1 MYMKR
6 AYVVPK
12 LNEGDGI
19 LLYIPKNTEGVY
31 TAGDEPCPL
40 SVDEVELYEVTKLT
54 DWHDYVE
61 FTATK
66 VSRNTTA
73 QETITGSYV
82 DDGLMLQEPEN
93 LRFCPA
99 AHIGARVQAKE
110 PGYDDRFLYA
120 PYRKRDMRVAEISH
134 IYGDGVSYSSTVNT
148 FRITNNEL
156 ELLKS
161 FYADEFEYNPERYD
175 EYTVRYMPIF
185 MNGLNIAS
193 RESRNFLPKEAFS
206 ALVKLIESEE
216 FKKSRDIVERLLW
229 EDRDQAG
236 FTPIE
241 DFRARDS
248 RFVAD
253 ISTYDRYTSE
263 DIQVWREPFELLETT
278 INYLEIQLGNLER
291 IAVDKLNDEERA
303 AVSVARELIE
313 KLIEELEASELFDAP
328 DEP

>member
-31 TAGDEPCPL
+31 TAGDEPRPL

-54 DWHDYVE
+54 NWHDYVE

-73 QETITGSYV
+73 LETITGSYV

-93 LRFCPA
+93 LCFCPA

-110 PGYDDRFLYA
+110 PGYDDRFLYT

-134 IYGDGVSYSSTVNT
+134 IYSDGVAYSSTVNT
-148 FRITNNEL
+148 FRITDDEL
-156 ELLKS
+156 ELLTS
-161 FYADEFEYNPERYD
+161 FYADMFEYAPARYD
-175 EYTVRYMPIF
+175 EYTIKYMPIF
-185 MNGLNIAS
+185 MNGLNIDS
-193 RESRNFLPKEAFS
+193 RESQNFLPKESFD

-216 FKKSRDIVERLLW
+216 HKKSRDIVERLLW

-248 RFVAD
+248 RFVDD
-253 ISTYDRYTSE
+253 ISPYDRYTSE
-263 DIQVWREPFELLETT
+263 DIQVWREPFELLEST
-278 INYLEIQLGNLER
+278 INYLEVQLGALER
-291 IAVDKLNDEERA
+291 LDVDKVTTEEQETIN
-303 AVSVARELIE
+303 VAKALLD
-313 KLIEELEASELFDAP
+313 KLIEELDASDLFNNP
-328 DEP
+328 ES

>member
-1 MYMKR
+1 MYMRR
-6 AYVVPK
+6 AYIVPK

-19 LLYIPKNTEGVY
+19 LLYIPKNTEGMY
-31 TAGDEPCPL
+31 TAGDEPRPL
-40 SVDEVELYEVTKLT
+40 SVDKVELYEVTKLT

-73 QETITGSYV
+73 QETITGTYV
-82 DDGLMLQEPEN
+82 DDGLTLQEPEN

-99 AHIGARVQAKE
+99 AHIGERVQSEE
-110 PGYDDRFLYA
+110 PGYDDRFLYT

-134 IYGDGVSYSSTVNT
+134 IYADGVAYSSTVNT
-148 FRITNNEL
+148 FRITDDEL
-156 ELLKS
+156 KLLKS
-161 FYADEFEYNPERYD
+161 FYADMFEYAPGRYD
-175 EYTVRYMPIF
+175 EYTVQYMPIF
-185 MNGLNIAS
+185 MNGLNIDS
-193 RESRNFLPKEAFS
+193 RESRNFLPREAFNT
-206 ALVKLIESEE
+206 LVKLIESEE

-253 ISTYDRYTSE
+253 ISPYDRYTSE
-263 DIQVWREPFELLETT
+263 DIQVWREPFELLEST
-278 INYLEIQLGNLER
+278 INYLEVQLGTLEGLD
-291 IAVDKLNDEERA
+291 VDKLTTGEQETIN
-303 AVSVARELIE
+303 VAKALLE
-313 KLIEELEASELFDAP
+313 KLIEELDASNLFNNP
-328 DEP
+328 ES

>member
-19 LLYIPKNTEGVY
+19 LLYIPKNTKGMY
-31 TAGDEPCPL
+31 TAGDEPRPL
-40 SVDEVELYEVTKLT
+40 SVDKVELYEVTKLT
-54 DWHDYVE
+54 NWHDYVE

-93 LRFCPA
+93 LCFCPA

-110 PGYDDRFLYA
+110 PGYDDRFLYT

-134 IYGDGVSYSSTVNT
+134 IYADGVSYSSTVNT

-161 FYADEFEYNPERYD
+161 FYADELEHTPERYD

-253 ISTYDRYTSE
+253 ISPYDRYTSE
-263 DIQVWREPFELLETT
+263 DIQVWREPFELLEST
-278 INYLEIQLGNLER
+278 INCLEVQLGTLEGLD
-291 IAVDKLNDEERA
+291 VDKLTTEEQETIN
-303 AVSVARELIE
+303 VAKALLE
-313 KLIEELEASELFDAP
+313 KLIEELDASNLFNNP
-328 DEP
+328 ES

>member
-31 TAGDEPCPL
+31 TAGDEPRPL

-54 DWHDYVE
+54 NWHDYVA

-93 LRFCPA
+93 LCFCPA

-110 PGYDDRFLYA
+110 PGYDDRFLYT

-134 IYGDGVSYSSTVNT
+134 IYSDGVSYSSTVNE

-161 FYADEFEYNPERYD
+161 FYADEFEYTPGRYD
-175 EYTVRYMPIF
+175 ESTVKHMPSILEE
-185 MNGLNIAS
+185 LNLIS
-193 RESRNFLPKEAFS
+193 RDSQNFLPKEAFD

-216 FKKSRDIVERLLW
+216 FKKSRDILEQQLW
-229 EDRDQAG
+229 DNRDQVG
-236 FTPIE
+236 FTEIE
-241 DFRARDS
+241 NFRERDS
-248 RFVAD
+248 RFVDD
-253 ISTYDRYTSE
+253 ISPYDKYTSE
-263 DIQVWREPFELLETT
+263 DIQVWREPFEHLEST

-291 IAVDKLNDEERA
+291 IAMDKLSNEDRA
-303 AVSVARELIE
+303 AISIARELIK
-313 KLIEELEASELFDAP
+313 KLIEELDASELFDAP
-328 DEP
+328 EEP

>member
-1 MYMKR
+1 MHMKR

-19 LLYIPKNTEGVY
+19 LLYIPKNTEGMY
-31 TAGDEPCPL
+31 TAGDEPRPL
-40 SVDEVELYEVTKLT
+40 SVDKVELYEVTKLT
-54 DWHDYVE
+54 DRHDYVE
-61 FTATK
+61 FSATK

-82 DDGLMLQEPEN
+82 DDGLMVQEPEN

-110 PGYDDRFLYA
+110 PGYDDWFLYTS
-120 PYRKRDMRVAEISH
+120 YRKRDMRVAEISH
-134 IYGDGVSYSSTVNT
+134 IYADGVSYSSTVNE
-148 FRITNNEL
+148 FRITDDEL
-156 ELLKS
+156 KLLKS
-161 FYADEFEYNPERYD
+161 FYADMFEYAPGRYD
-175 EYTVRYMPIF
+175 EYTVKHMPSILEE
-185 MNGLNIAS
+185 LNLIS
-193 RESRNFLPKEAFS
+193 RDSQNFLPKEAFD

-216 FKKSRDIVERLLW
+216 HKKSRDIVERLLW

-253 ISTYDRYTSE
+253 ISPYDRYTSE
-263 DIQVWREPFELLETT
+263 DIQVWREPFELLEST
-278 INYLEIQLGNLER
+278 INYLEVQLGTLEGLD
-291 IAVDKLNDEERA
+291 VDKLTTEEQETIN
-303 AVSVARELIE
+303 VAKALLE
-313 KLIEELEASELFDAP
+313 KLIEELEASDLFNNP
-328 DEP
+328 ES

>member
-1 MYMKR
+1 MHMKR

-19 LLYIPKNTEGVY
+19 LLYIPKSTEGVY
-31 TAGDEPCPL
+31 RAGSDNTPL
-40 SVDEVELYEVTKLT
+40 SVDTVELYEVTKLT

-61 FTATK
+61 FTASK

-73 QETITGSYV
+73 QEAITGTYV
-82 DDGLMLQEPEN
+82 DCALTLEEPEN
-93 LRFCPA
+93 LRYCPA
-99 AHIGARVQAKE
+99 AHVGARIQSDE
-110 PGYDDRFLYA
+110 PGYDDRFLYT

-134 IYGDGVSYSSTVNT
+134 IYSDGVSYSSTVNE

-161 FYADEFEYNPERYD
+161 FYADEFEHTPERYD

-185 MNGLNIAS
+185 MNGLNIES

-229 EDRDQAG
+229 EDCDQAG

-253 ISTYDRYTSE
+253 ISPYDRHTSE

-291 IAVDKLNDEERA
+291 IAVDKLNNEERA

-328 DEP
+328 EES

>member
-6 AYVVPK
+6 AYVVPE

-19 LLYIPKNTEGVY
+19 LLYIPKSAEGVY
-31 TAGDEPCPL
+31 TAGDEPRPL
-40 SVDEVELYEVTKLT
+40 SVDKVELYEVTKLT
-54 DWHDYVE
+54 DWHDYIE

-110 PGYDDRFLYA
+110 PGYDDRFLYT
-120 PYRKRDMRVAEISH
+120 PYRKRDMQVAEISH
-134 IYGDGVSYSSTVNT
+134 IYSDGVSYSSTVNT

-161 FYADEFEYNPERYD
+161 FYADEFEHTPERYD
-175 EYTVRYMPIF
+175 DYTVQYMPSILD
-185 MNGLNIAS
+185 GLNLTS
-193 RESRNFLPKEAFS
+193 RDCKNFLPKEAFD

-216 FKKSRDIVERLLW
+216 FKQSRDILGNQLW
-229 EDRDQAG
+229 GEYEKNGA
-236 FTPIE
+236 TPIE
-241 DFRARDS
+241 EFWGIDA
-248 RFVAD
+248 RFVD
-253 ISTYDRYTSE
+253 DLSPYDRYTSE

-291 IAVDKLNDEERA
+291 ISVDKLNDEERA
-303 AVSVARELIE
+303 IVSIARELIE
-313 KLIEELEASELFDAP
+313 TLIEELDASELFDAP
-328 DEP
+328 EEP

>member
-31 TAGDEPCPL
+31 TAGDEPRTL

-54 DWHDYVE
+54 NWHDYVA

-93 LRFCPA
+93 LCFCPA

-110 PGYDDRFLYA
+110 PGYDDRFLYT

-134 IYGDGVSYSSTVNT
+134 IYADGVAYSSTVNT
-148 FRITNNEL
+148 FRITDDEL
-156 ELLKS
+156 KLLKS
-161 FYADEFEYNPERYD
+161 FYADMFEYAPGRYD
-175 EYTVRYMPIF
+175 EYTVQYMPIF
-185 MNGLNIAS
+185 MNGLNIDS
-193 RESRNFLPKEAFS
+193 QESRNFLPREAFNT
-206 ALVKLIESEE
+206 LVKLIESEE

-253 ISTYDRYTSE
+253 ISPYDRYTSE
-263 DIQVWREPFELLETT
+263 DIQVWREPFELLEST
-278 INYLEIQLGNLER
+278 INYLEVQLGTLEGLD
-291 IAVDKLNDEERA
+291 VDKLTTEEQETIN
-303 AVSVARELIE
+303 VAKALLE
-313 KLIEELEASELFDAP
+313 KLIDELEASDLFNNP
-328 DEP
+328 ES

>member
-1 MYMKR
+1 MYAKR
-6 AYVVPK
+6 TYIVPNLK
-12 LNEGDGI
+12 EGDGI
-19 LLYIPKNTEGVY
+19 LLYIPKSTEGVY
-31 TAGDEPCPL
+31 RAGDDNTPL
-40 SVDEVELYEVTKLT
+40 SGDTVELYEVTKLA
-54 DWHDYVE
+54 DWHDYVA

-66 VSRNTTA
+66 VSRNTTSA
-73 QETITGSYV
+73 ETITGTYV

-110 PGYDDRFLYA
+110 PGYDDRFLYT

-134 IYGDGVSYSSTVNT
+134 IYSDGVSYSSTVNT
-148 FRITNNEL
+148 FRVTANEL
-156 ELLKS
+156 KLLKS
-161 FYADEFEYNPERYD
+161 FYANEFENAPERYD
-175 EYTVRYMPIF
+175 EYAVKYMPIF
-185 MNGLNIAS
+185 MDGLNIDS
-193 RESRNFLPKEAFS
+193 RESQNFLPKEAFD

-248 RFVAD
+248 RFVDD
-253 ISTYDRYTSE
+253 ISPYDRYTSE

-291 IAVDKLNDEERA
+291 IAIGKLNDEERA
-303 AVSVARELIE
+303 AVSIARELIE
-313 KLIEELEASELFDAP
+313 KLIEELDASELFDAP
-328 DEP
+328 EEP

>member
-31 TAGDEPCPL
+31 TAGDEPRPL

-54 DWHDYVE
+54 NWHDYVA

-93 LRFCPA
+93 LCFCPA

-110 PGYDDRFLYA
+110 PGYDDRFLYT

-134 IYGDGVSYSSTVNT
+134 IYSDGVSYSSTVNE

-161 FYADEFEYNPERYD
+161 FYADEFEYTPGRYD
-175 EYTVRYMPIF
+175 ESTVKHMPSILEEQ
-185 MNGLNIAS
+185 NLIS
-193 RESRNFLPKEAFS
+193 RDSQNFLPKEAFD

-216 FKKSRDIVERLLW
+216 FKKSRDILEQQLW
-229 EDRDQAG
+229 DNRDQVG
-236 FTPIE
+236 FTEIE
-241 DFRARDS
+241 NFRERDS
-248 RFVAD
+248 RFVDD
-253 ISTYDRYTSE
+253 ISPYDKYTSE
-263 DIQVWREPFELLETT
+263 DIQVWREPFEHLEST

-291 IAVDKLNDEERA
+291 IAVDKLNNEDRA
-303 AVSVARELIE
+303 AISIARELIK
-313 KLIEELEASELFDAP
+313 KLIEELDASELFDAP
-328 DEP
+328 EEP

>member
-31 TAGDEPCPL
+31 TAGDEPRPL

-54 DWHDYVE
+54 NWHDYVE

-73 QETITGSYV
+73 LETITGSYV

-93 LRFCPA
+93 LCFCPA

-110 PGYDDRFLYA
+110 PGYDDRFLYT

-134 IYGDGVSYSSTVNT
+134 IYADGVAYSSTVNT
-148 FRITNNEL
+148 FRITDDEL
-156 ELLKS
+156 KLLKS
-161 FYADEFEYNPERYD
+161 FYVDMFEYAPGRYD
-175 EYTVRYMPIF
+175 EYTVKYMPIF
-185 MNGLNIAS
+185 MNGLNIDS
-193 RESRNFLPKEAFS
+193 RESRNFLPREAFNT
-206 ALVKLIESEE
+206 LVKLIESEE

-253 ISTYDRYTSE
+253 ISPYDRYTSE
-263 DIQVWREPFELLETT
+263 DIQVWREPFELLEST
-278 INYLEIQLGNLER
+278 INYLEVQLGTLEGLD
-291 IAVDKLNDEERA
+291 VDKLTTEEQETIN
-303 AVSVARELIE
+303 VAKALLER
-313 KLIEELEASELFDAP
+313 LIEELGASDLFNNP
-328 DEP
+328 ES

>member
-19 LLYIPKNTEGVY
+19 LLYIPKNTEGMY
-31 TAGDEPCPL
+31 TAGDEPRPL
-40 SVDEVELYEVTKLT
+40 SVDKVELYEVTKLT

-66 VSRNTTA
+66 VSRNTTSA
-73 QETITGSYV
+73 DTFTGTYV

-99 AHIGARVQAKE
+99 AHIGERVQSDE
-110 PGYDDRFLYA
+110 PGYDDRFLYT

-134 IYGDGVSYSSTVNT
+134 IYADGVAYSSTVNT
-148 FRITNNEL
+148 FRITTDEL
-156 ELLKS
+156 KLLKS
-161 FYADEFEYNPERYD
+161 FYADDFEYAPGRYD
-175 EYTVRYMPIF
+175 EYTVKYMPSILD
-185 MNGLNIAS
+185 GLNLTS
-193 RESRNFLPKEAFS
+193 RDSQNFLPKEVFD

-216 FKKSRDIVERLLW
+216 HKKSRDIVERLLW

-241 DFRARDS
+241 DFRERDS

-253 ISTYDRYTSE
+253 ISPYDRYTSE
-263 DIQVWREPFELLETT
+263 DIQVWREPFELLEST
-278 INYLEIQLGNLER
+278 INYLEVQLGTLEGLDT
-291 IAVDKLNDEERA
+291 DKLTTDEQETVNDA
-303 AVSVARELIE
+303 KALLE
-313 KLIEELEASELFDAP
+313 KLIEELDASDLFDNP
-328 DEP
+328 ES

>member
-19 LLYIPKNTEGVY
+19 LLYIPKNAEGVH
-31 TAGDEPCPL
+31 TAGDEPRPL

-54 DWHDYVE
+54 NWHDYVE

-73 QETITGSYV
+73 QETITGTYV

-134 IYGDGVSYSSTVNT
+134 IYADGVSYSSTVNT

-161 FYADEFEYNPERYD
+161 FYADEFEHTPGRYD

-253 ISTYDRYTSE
+253 ISPYDRYTSE
-263 DIQVWREPFELLETT
+263 DIQVWREPFELLEST

-328 DEP
+328 EES

>member
-31 TAGDEPCPL
+31 TAGDEPRPL

-54 DWHDYVE
+54 NWHDYVE

-73 QETITGSYV
+73 QEAITGTYV
-82 DDGLMLQEPEN
+82 DCGLTLGEPEN

-99 AHIGARVQAKE
+99 AHVGARMQSDE
-110 PGYDDRFLYA
+110 PGYGDRFLYA
-120 PYRKRDMRVAEISH
+120 PYRKRDMQVAEISH
-134 IYGDGVSYSSTVNT
+134 IYADGVAYSSTVNT
-148 FRITNNEL
+148 FRITDDEL
-156 ELLKS
+156 KLLKS
-161 FYADEFEYNPERYD
+161 FYADMFEYAPGRYD
-175 EYTVRYMPIF
+175 EYTVQYMPIF
-185 MNGLNIAS
+185 MNGLNIDS
-193 RESRNFLPKEAFS
+193 RESRNFLPKEAFN

-248 RFVAD
+248 WFVAD
-253 ISTYDRYTSE
+253 ISPYDRYTSE
-263 DIQVWREPFELLETT
+263 DIQVWREPFELLEST
-278 INYLEIQLGNLER
+278 INYLEVQLGTLEGLD
-291 IAVDKLNDEERA
+291 ADKLTTEEQETIN
-303 AVSVARELIE
+303 VAKALLE
-313 KLIEELEASELFDAP
+313 KLIEELDASDLFNNP
-328 DEP
+328 ES

>member
-19 LLYIPKNTEGVY
+19 LLYIPKNTEGMH
-31 TAGDEPCPL
+31 TAGDEPRPL
-40 SVDEVELYEVTKLT
+40 SVDKVELYEVTKLT
-54 DWHDYVE
+54 DWRDYVA

-66 VSRNTTA
+66 VSRNTTSA
-73 QETITGSYV
+73 DTFTGTYV

-134 IYGDGVSYSSTVNT
+134 IYADGVSYSSTVNE

-161 FYADEFEYNPERYD
+161 FYADVFEYTPGWYD
-175 EYTVRYMPIF
+175 EYTVKYMPIF
-185 MNGLNIAS
+185 MDGLNIGS
-193 RESRNFLPKEAFS
+193 RESQNFLPKEAFD

-216 FKKSRDIVERLLW
+216 FKKSRDILEQQLW
-229 EDRDQAG
+229 DNRDQAG

-241 DFRARDS
+241 DFREQDS

-253 ISTYDRYTSE
+253 ISPYDRYTSE
-263 DIQVWREPFELLETT
+263 DIQVWREPFELLEST
-278 INYLEIQLGNLER
+278 INYLEVQLGTLEGLD
-291 IAVDKLNDEERA
+291 VDKLTTEEQETIN
-303 AVSVARELIE
+303 VAKALLE
-313 KLIEELEASELFDAP
+313 KLIDELEASDLFNNP
-328 DEP
+328 ES

>member
-19 LLYIPKNTEGVY
+19 LLYIPKGTEGVY
-31 TAGDEPCPL
+31 RAGSDNTPL
-40 SVDEVELYEVTKLT
+40 SVDTVELYEVTKLT
-54 DWHDYVE
+54 NWHDYVA

-93 LRFCPA
+93 LCFCPA

-110 PGYDDRFLYA
+110 PGYDDRFLYT

-134 IYGDGVSYSSTVNT
+134 IYSDGVSYSSTVNE

-161 FYADEFEYNPERYD
+161 FYTDEFEYTPGRYD
-175 EYTVRYMPIF
+175 ESTVKHMPSILEE
-185 MNGLNIAS
+185 LNLIS
-193 RESRNFLPKEAFS
+193 RDSQNFLPKEAFD

-216 FKKSRDIVERLLW
+216 FKKSRDILEQQLW
-229 EDRDQAG
+229 DNRDQVG
-236 FTPIE
+236 FTEIE
-241 DFRARDS
+241 NFRERDS
-248 RFVAD
+248 RFVDD
-253 ISTYDRYTSE
+253 ISPYDKYTSE
-263 DIQVWREPFELLETT
+263 DIQVWREPFEHLEST

-291 IAVDKLNDEERA
+291 IAVDKLNNEDRA
-303 AVSVARELIE
+303 AISIARELIK
-313 KLIEELEASELFDAP
+313 KLIEELDASELFDAP
-328 DEP
+328 EEP

>member
-1 MYMKR
+1 MYAKR
-6 AYVVPK
+6 TYIVPD

-19 LLYIPKNTEGVY
+19 LLYIPKNTEGMH
-31 TAGDEPCPL
+31 TAGDEPRPL
-40 SVDEVELYEVTKLT
+40 SVDKVELYEVTKLT

-66 VSRNTTA
+66 VSRNTTSVD
-73 QETITGSYV
+73 TFTGTYV

-120 PYRKRDMRVAEISH
+120 PYRKRDMRVAVISH
-134 IYGDGVSYSSTVNT
+134 IYADGVAYSSTVNE

-161 FYADEFEYNPERYD
+161 FYADEFEHTPGRYD
-175 EYTVRYMPIF
+175 ESTVKHMPGILEE
-185 MNGLNIAS
+185 LNLIS
-193 RESRNFLPKEAFS
+193 RDSQNFLPKEAFD

-216 FKKSRDIVERLLW
+216 HKKSRDIVERLLW

-248 RFVAD
+248 RFVDD
-253 ISTYDRYTSE
+253 ISPYDRYTSE
-263 DIQVWREPFELLETT
+263 DIQVWREPFELLEST
-278 INYLEIQLGNLER
+278 INYLEVQLGTLEGLD
-291 IAVDKLNDEERA
+291 VDKLTTEEQETIN
-303 AVSVARELIE
+303 VAKALLE
-313 KLIEELEASELFDAP
+313 KLIEELDASDLFNNP
-328 DEP
+328 ES

>member
-19 LLYIPKNTEGVY
+19 LLYIPKNTEGMY
-31 TAGDEPCPL
+31 TAGDEPRPL
-40 SVDEVELYEVTKLT
+40 SVDKVELYEVTKLT

-66 VSRNTTA
+66 VSRNTTSA
-73 QETITGSYV
+73 DTFTGTYV
-82 DDGLMLQEPEN
+82 DDGLTLQEPEN

-99 AHIGARVQAKE
+99 AHIGARIQPDE
-110 PGYDDRFLYA
+110 PGYDDRFLYT

-134 IYGDGVSYSSTVNT
+134 IYADGVAYSSTVNT
-148 FRITNNEL
+148 FRITDDEL

-161 FYADEFEYNPERYD
+161 FYADMFEYTPGRYD
-175 EYTVRYMPIF
+175 EYTVKYMPIF
-185 MNGLNIAS
+185 MNALNTDS
-193 RESRNFLPKEAFS
+193 RESQNFLPKEAFN

-216 FKKSRDIVERLLW
+216 HKKSRDIVERLLW

-253 ISTYDRYTSE
+253 ISPYDRYTSE
-263 DIQVWREPFELLETT
+263 DIQVWREPFELLEST
-278 INYLEIQLGNLER
+278 INYLEVQLVTLEGLD
-291 IAVDKLNDEERA
+291 ADKLTTEEQETINDA
-303 AVSVARELIE
+303 KALLE
-313 KLIEELEASELFDAP
+313 KLIEELDASDLFNNP
-328 DEP
+328 DS

>member
-19 LLYIPKNTEGVY
+19 LLYIPKNTEGMH
-31 TAGDEPCPL
+31 TAGDEPRPL
-40 SVDEVELYEVTKLT
+40 SVDKVELYEVTKLT
-54 DWHDYVE
+54 DWRDYVA

-66 VSRNTTA
+66 VSRNTTSA
-73 QETITGSYV
+73 DTFTGTYV

-134 IYGDGVSYSSTVNT
+134 IYADGVSYSSTVNE

-161 FYADEFEYNPERYD
+161 FYADVFEYTPGWYD
-175 EYTVRYMPIF
+175 EYTVKYMPIF
-185 MNGLNIAS
+185 MDGLNIDS
-193 RESRNFLPKEAFS
+193 RESQNFLPKEAFD

-216 FKKSRDIVERLLW
+216 FKKSRDILEQQLW
-229 EDRDQAG
+229 DNRDQAG

-241 DFRARDS
+241 DFREQDS

-253 ISTYDRYTSE
+253 ISPYDRYTSE
-263 DIQVWREPFELLETT
+263 DIQVWREPFELLEST
-278 INYLEIQLGNLER
+278 INYLEVQLGTLEGLD
-291 IAVDKLNDEERA
+291 VDKLTTEEQETIN
-303 AVSVARELIE
+303 VAKALLE
-313 KLIEELEASELFDAP
+313 KLIEELEASDLFNNP
-328 DEP
+328 ES

>member
-1 MYMKR
+1 MHMKR

-19 LLYIPKNTEGVY
+19 LLYIPKNTEGMY
-31 TAGDEPCPL
+31 TAGDESRPL
-40 SVDEVELYEVTKLT
+40 SVDKVELYEVTKLT

-134 IYGDGVSYSSTVNT
+134 IYGDGVSYSSTVNE

-156 ELLKS
+156 ELLKN
-161 FYADEFEYNPERYD
+161 FYADEFEHTPGQYD
-175 EYTVRYMPIF
+175 ESTVKHMPSILEE
-185 MNGLNIAS
+185 LNLIS
-193 RESRNFLPKEAFS
+193 RDSQNFLPKEAFD

-216 FKKSRDIVERLLW
+216 FKKSRDILEQQLW
-229 EDRDQAG
+229 DNRDQVG
-236 FTPIE
+236 FTEIE
-241 DFRARDS
+241 NFREQDS
-248 RFVAD
+248 RFVDD
-253 ISTYDRYTSE
+253 ISPYDKYTSE
-263 DIQVWREPFELLETT
+263 DIQVWREPFELLENT

-291 IAVDKLNDEERA
+291 IAVDRLNDEDRA
-303 AVSVARELIE
+303 AVSIARELIE
-313 KLIEELEASELFDAP
+313 KLIEELDASELFNAP
-328 DEP
+328 EEP

>member
-1 MYMKR
+1 MYMRR

-19 LLYIPKNTEGVY
+19 LLYIPKSTEGVY
-31 TAGDEPCPL
+31 RVGGDNTPL
-40 SVDEVELYEVTKLT
+40 SVDTVELYEVTKLT

-93 LRFCPA
+93 LCFCPA

-110 PGYDDRFLYA
+110 PGYDDRFLYT

-134 IYGDGVSYSSTVNT
+134 IYADGVSYSSTVNT

-161 FYADEFEYNPERYD
+161 FYVDEFEHTPERYG

-248 RFVAD
+248 QFVAD
-253 ISTYDRYTSE
+253 ISPYDRYTSE
-263 DIQVWREPFELLETT
+263 DIQVWREPFELLEST
-278 INYLEIQLGNLER
+278 INYLKVQLGTLEGLD
-291 IAVDKLNDEERA
+291 VDKLTTEEQETIN
-303 AVSVARELIE
+303 VAKALLE
-313 KLIEELEASELFDAP
+313 KLIEELDASNLFDNP
-328 DEP
+328 ES